1 MLAYASWE
9 SKKMIEYTELK
20 DKYKSIKEQE
30 NALTEQKQCKKSK
43 KDQLLDLKLRG
54 TLSKAGSL
62 ELHYINEEERCKS
75 DHDDNIKQIEDRQD
89 NEKVQADKIYESA
102 IEKAK
107 AIYKSAMDKAEKEY
121 EASEATALKKLEVE
135 KGRIDTAFVR
145 AKSAYDKQLGKS
157 IEKVNRVYDSKK
169 ESLEGRKETLEGEKS
184 ITTKT
189 AAELMIEKQK
199 REILKK
205 MKEMIDGID
214 MARSQIPEKERD
226 FVFDVPE
233 LPEPIVDA
241 HVMPPTPVTQP
252 VAPVAKPK
260 RLVTEEQWMAM
271 GEDATNQQL
280 REQARMEKSI
290 RPEYEVRP
298 NPTPYGVIG
307 IAKDVSKLYVKPA
320 RTEEDEDEEDDY
332 DPEYVAKRREELK
345 KMLTASA

>member
-1 MLAYASWE
+1 MSAYSAWE
-9 SKKMIEYTELK
+9 SKKMVEYTELK

-30 NALTEQKQCKKSK
+30 NSLSQLTSCKKNK
-43 KDQLLDLKLRG
+43 KEMLLNGKLDG
-54 TLSKAGSL
+54 TISCEGRFEL
-62 ELHYINEEERCKS
+62 EYIDREESIER
-75 DHDDNIKQIEDRQD
+75 DYERNVATIVAARERAIREAH
-89 NEKVQADKIYESA
+89 EKYE
-102 IEKAK
+102 
-107 AIYKSAMDKAEKEY
+107 
-121 EASEATALKKLEVE
+121 TALKYYDLEKE
-135 KGRIDTAFVR
+135 RSFGKAKRI
-145 AKSAYDKQLGKS
+145 L
-157 IEKVNRVYDSKK
+157 DSKMGTIAK
-169 ESLEGRKETLEGEKS
+169 QKQKIDVERNVSM
-184 ITTKT
+184 KT

-205 MKEMIDGID
+205 MKEMIEGID

-241 HVMPPTPVTQP
+241 HVMTTP
-252 VAPVAKPK
+252 VAPVPKPK

-307 IAKDVSKLYVKPA
+307 IAKDVDKLYVKPA
-320 RTEEDEDEEDDY
+320 QTEEDEEDDY

-345 KMLTASA
+345 KMHFVSA